1 MPRWLTAILTI
12 LAAATLVTLGF
23 GDPRGGSVSLV
34 LVALGGIIAG
44 VGLGSDARRL
54 YASTREGW
62 PLFRERLARLGPTL
76 ARKWE
81 DLKIGI
87 REAPPPRQ
95 RLALFRATVAWR
107 WDLLRTR
114 MREAP
119 SFKQRLVRFQAY
131 LALRWQGLR
140 ARVRPVAAVRHRL
153 HRVKS
158 ALAWKW
164 AGVLVRV
171 EAAPSLKER
180 ACRFRAAWVRHWEA
194 LRARAKAMR
203 SVIARLGPLA
213 GAVARRWQGLRARI
227 SAVWGTTGGL
237 TQLWQR
243 LAFWIRRRELSP
255 PAPRVLKTWSGRSD
269 FQYEGSVTE
278 GTLIRYGRDHGR
290 EQSVSAAQFEALL
303 AHFRGQVADMGT
315 ARADPDEDS
324 LSNWLRE
331 QVTRTTI
338 ASHVGAILVSEGYAE
353 RGPTASQIRFLS

>member
-1 MPRWLTAILTI
+1 M
-12 LAAATLVTLGF
+12 
-23 GDPRGGSVSLV
+23 
-34 LVALGGIIAG
+34 
-44 VGLGSDARRL
+44 GLGSDARRL

-87 REAPPPRQ
+87 RESPPPRQ

-153 HRVKS
+153 HRVKA
-158 ALAWKW
+158 ALAWRW

-180 ACRFRAAWVRHWEA
+180 LCCFRAASGRLGCALWARAKVVLSFRDRLRPLASTVARCWERLRAGIGSA
-194 LRARAKAMR
+194 LRA
-203 SVIARLGPLA
+203 
-213 GAVARRWQGLRARI
+213 Q
-227 SAVWGTTGGL
+227 GGL
-237 TQLWQR
+237 AQL
-243 LAFWIRRRELSP
+243 RRRLTAWTKRDEPSP
-255 PAPRVLKTWSGRSD
+255 PAPRVLKTWGSRSD

-303 AHFRGQVADMGT
+303 AHFRGQVAEMGT

-331 QVTRTTI
+331 QVMRTTI